1 MKMFVWLVIVLLL
14 VITFS
19 DTALIRPYKE
29 QVVEFVTDNVAEFGD
44 SREAALRKTRKQLL
58 EKAQQWGDSQREQ
71 LEKATSSI
79 ESLKRFRQNYCINK
93 DFSPYLYGEPLQQ
106 SCAIIEQNY
115 HNLTQQ

>member
-1 MKMFVWLVIVLLL
+1 MKTFFWLVVVILL

-29 QVVEFVTDNVAEFGD
+29 QFIEVVADHVAEFGD

-58 EKAQQWGDSQREQ
+58 ALAEQWGDSQRSQ

-79 ESLKRFRQNYCINK
+79 ASLKRFRQNYCINK

-106 SCAIIEQNY
+106 SCAVIEQHY
-115 HNLTQQ
+115 ANLTQL